1 MFRSVFSFATARWF
15 GFEYLAVAALVCLG
29 MAGCANLDLGGERF
43 QADPAFELG
52 SQLRKPDDRT
62 KPVAVT
68 NKSIQIEH
76 NLGVR

>member
-1 MFRSVFSFATARWF
+1 MLRSVFWFAMARWF
-15 GFEYLAVAALVCLG
+15 GFPYLALAALVCLG
-29 MAGCANLDLGGERF
+29 ISGCANVDLRGERF
-43 QADPAFELG
+43 QPDPAFELG

-68 NKSIQIEH
+68 NKSIQIER